1 MWIVLWDPVLKLDLL
16 KFVLTDPVNSAQD
29 PQKNAKQRREIIA
42 VQSKLNLSIFFS
54 SSLATLKFE
63 SKWKRLSKIN
73 KKNQNEI
80 LNRFD
85 SKKKRL

>member
-1 MWIVLWDPVLKLDLL
+1 MLWDPVLKLDLL

-29 PQKNAKQRREIIA
+29 PQKNAKRRREIIA

-54 SSLATLKFE
+54 SSLATLNFE
-63 SKWKRLSKIN
+63 SKLKRLSKKK

>member
-29 PQKNAKQRREIIA
+29 PQKNAKRRREIIA